1 MQLSA
6 PRQMLFALILLI
18 HFLLISALAVFSL
31 SNHAAKTRQ
40 DQGNM
45 LLQQLNQALADTVA
59 VKDSVGLSLV
69 AGRYTDLPQVN
80 SLKVTSED
88 GDVLS
93 DIGNAPKLAGEV
105 FSGDITKDSDT
116 IGKVTLTLKTTGLG
130 ETVKNQWP
138 LFVGGALLHALLFLL
153 YRLVARQYVVRE
165 SVPERAYS
173 GSAAA
178 KAHSVKSS
186 QLAFEA
192 DNQALG
198 TVPAQELGEEDFIP
212 KENIFSNTPL
222 ADIPNYDDMAVADTP
237 AQTELA
243 KDANRMRL
251 NIQFDDPRSLLP
263 RLAMSV
269 AKPYYKLCDK
279 LLDSAIA
286 ALADSSIMPKG
297 VSFDKVNFSVAGV
310 SVVALSE
317 NKETA
322 AFSCFLLGQLYLL
335 LHDFTYQKHR
345 EINRFALPCKA
356 CICNGNVIDSL
367 INLLALESIANDIL
381 LLLTPEENVLFRG
394 KVQMQSFSNPKTV
407 LQRDI
412 GVVEEVDHQLI
423 KQISQLRDLVLSK

>member
-6 PRQMLFALILLI
+6 PRQLLFALILFINFVLV
-18 HFLLISALAVFSL
+18 SALAVFSL

-45 LLQQLNQALADTVA
+45 LLQQLNQTLADTVA
-59 VKDSVGLSLV
+59 AKDRVGLSLV
-69 AGRYTDLPQVN
+69 AGRYADLPQVN
-80 SLKVTSED
+80 SLKVTSAD

-105 FSGDITKDSDT
+105 FSGDITKDNST

-130 ETVKNQWP
+130 DMVKNQWP
-138 LFVGGALLHALLFLL
+138 LFLGAALLHVLLFLL

-173 GSAAA
+173 GSAE
-178 KAHSVKSS
+178 AHSAKNS
-186 QLAFEA
+186 QIAFEA
-192 DNQALG
+192 DHQALG
-198 TVPAQELGEEDFIP
+198 TVPAQEAGKEDFTP
-212 KENIFSNTPL
+212 KENIFSNTPV

-279 LLDSAIA
+279 LLDNAIA
-286 ALADSSIMPKG
+286 VLADSSIMPKG

-317 NKETA
+317 DKETA

-335 LHDFTYQKHR
+335 LHDITYQKHR

-356 CICNGNVIDSL
+356 CICNGNVIDNL
-367 INLLALESIANDIL
+367 ISVLELESIANDIL
-381 LLLTPEENVLFRG
+381 LLLTPEENALFRG

-423 KQISQLRDLVLSK
+423 KQISHLRDLVLSK